1 MARKNIAREYF
12 FGVATPVGY
21 TKKGQLPQRR
31 ASEDGGSRLHS
42 LQFRRSHVQ
51 LFVVLFLG
59 FNFVGLFRDNSIA
72 TWILGASLLLPII
85 LIRASIYS
93 LADLPNEELDE
104 RESKISEASFA
115 QSYRALFFLVLSG
128 FIISASW
135 RISLSAHQFFV
146 VGISLLALIYVLPSA
161 ILAWTI
167 KEA

>member
-51 LFVVLFLG
+51 LFVV
-59 FNFVGLFRDNSIA
+59 
-72 TWILGASLLLPII
+72 
-85 LIRASIYS
+85 
-93 LADLPNEELDE
+93 
-104 RESKISEASFA
+104 
-115 QSYRALFFLVLSG
+115 
-128 FIISASW
+128 
-135 RISLSAHQFFV
+135 
-146 VGISLLALIYVLPSA
+146 GISLLALIYVLPSA
-161 ILAWTI
+161 ILAWTV